1 MAVSRRGPRI
11 FARQAHD
18 APLNA
23 AQTDGKLYRLP
34 IDFGVTTAVGLGK
47 VVGEYTTWT
56 LADVNDAL
64 SKLPEGAT
72 VFNKYYT
79 QAEMLQYCIAMNAES
94 FMNWQD
100 GTCSFDTDE
109 FRALLEFVKPFP
121 AEYDWQSDSD
131 DYESDFTRLKN
142 GKQLLYPT
150 SLSGFSDLYYT
161 FAALN
166 NDIRFIGFPREDGSS
181 GNAFNASCTLSI
193 STSLQGQVRRVGLY
207 PLDALRRLSG
217 KYLELPHCEIGL

>member
-11 FARQAHD
+11 FARQAH
-18 APLNA
+18 AQPLNA

-79 QAEMLQYCIAMNAES
+79 RRRC
-94 FMNWQD
+94 
-100 GTCSFDTDE
+100 CST
-109 FRALLEFVKPFP
+109 
-121 AEYDWQSDSD
+121 
-131 DYESDFTRLKN
+131 
-142 GKQLLYPT
+142 
-150 SLSGFSDLYYT
+150 
-161 FAALN
+161 
-166 NDIRFIGFPREDGSS
+166 
-181 GNAFNASCTLSI
+181 AS
-193 STSLQGQVRRVGLY
+193 R
-207 PLDALRRLSG
+207 
-217 KYLELPHCEIGL
+217 

>member
-18 APLNA
+18 AA
-23 AQTDGKLYRLP
+23 AERGPDRRQALPPP

-109 FRALLEFVKPFP
+109 SAR
-121 AEYDWQSDSD
+121 
-131 DYESDFTRLKN
+131 
-142 GKQLLYPT
+142 
-150 SLSGFSDLYYT
+150 
-161 FAALN
+161 
-166 NDIRFIGFPREDGSS
+166 
-181 GNAFNASCTLSI
+181 C
-193 STSLQGQVRRVGLY
+193 
-207 PLDALRRLSG
+207 
-217 KYLELPHCEIGL
+217 

>member
-1 MAVSRRGPRI
+1 MLRRSQYASKGLLEDLWPYIDADPEYSRDKLMS
-11 FARQAHD
+11 Q
-18 APLNA
+18 PLIA

-79 QAEMLQYCIAMNAES
+79 QAEMLQHCVAMNAES

-100 GTCSFDTDE
+100 GTCSFDSTNSAR
-109 FRALLEFVKPFP
+109 F
-121 AEYDWQSDSD
+121 W
-131 DYESDFTRLKN
+131 
-142 GKQLLYPT
+142 
-150 SLSGFSDLYYT
+150 SLSSRFRRITTGSRIRT
-161 FAALN
+161 TMKAIIPPEKRQAAALS
-166 NDIRFIGFPREDGSS
+166 DVTFRFQTI
-181 GNAFNASCTLSI
+181 CTI
-193 STSLQGQVRRVGLY
+193 
-207 PLDALRRLSG
+207 P
-217 KYLELPHCEIGL
+217 LPH